1 MLEDAKMADYATL
14 YSAGFILVVVGIV
27 VLIAAAIRI
36 SIKQSSKGNSKAA
49 GAIIIGP
56 VPIIFGSDKKSV
68 KTILTLSV
76 ALTALLIAAMLIY
89 YFLFR

>member
-1 MLEDAKMADYATL
+1 VDSATL
-14 YSAGFILVVVGIV
+14 YTLGFALVFVGV
-27 VLIAAAIRI
+27 LVLIAAIVLIGITQGR
-36 SIKQSSKGNSKAA
+36 KGETKTA

-76 ALTALLIAAMLIY
+76 ALTALLVAAMLIY